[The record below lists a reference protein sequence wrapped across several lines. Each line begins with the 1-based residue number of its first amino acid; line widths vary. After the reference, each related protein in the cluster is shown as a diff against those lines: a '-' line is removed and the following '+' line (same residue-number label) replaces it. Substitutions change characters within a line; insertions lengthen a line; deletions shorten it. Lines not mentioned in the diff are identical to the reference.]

1 MATNFFAQQETARKN
16 TRYLVVLFALAV
28 FCLIAL
34 TNLFLMVFPWE
45 WSSTGFSQY
54 GTANQEFN
62 CLMNERCNFWQQLN
76 WPQMIKVGLFI
87 GTVIALVSL
96 FKWIQIRRGG
106 KAIAEMMGGTLVTA
120 DSQDFAEQRLVNVVE
135 EMALAANMPVPA
147 VYVLKD
153 EQGINAFAA
162 GFSTRDAVV
171 AVTQGTLDSF
181 SRDQLQGVVAH
192 EFSHI
197 LNGDMRL
204 NMKLIAIL
212 FGIMFITEVGL
223 VFLRGSRFS
232 NRDRNS
238 GPILLLGLGLVIL
251 GSIGTFFGNMIK
263 AAVSRQRE
271 FLADAAAVQF
281 TRNPSGIADALK
293 IIGGSYDGSEIDDP
307 HSNEISH
314 LFFGASTKRLF
325 SLFATHPPIEARIRR
340 VDPRWDGQ
348 FLSVKKER
356 LQEELK
362 TQQNDAKQKAAVM
375 TAVLADAAAAG
386 GGVASALK
394 DGAIDPKQMMLDRLH
409 EPLTASAVI
418 LCLLCNPDDKQQQ
431 AAVDALEKTWP
442 ELHKGIKSAAWMGWW
457 QYDFLPV
464 VNRAVSGLRGLSEA
478 QYQLLTRSMLQVIQ
492 ANGRIDMYE
501 WALFQ
506 LVRSRLDSHFSKKG
520 FVRNKYRKVTD
531 LEAEIH
537 IVLAMLIE
545 ASSASVDDRIAAWQG
560 ACAEAGLEPAE
571 YPDAESISMSDFSR
585 AVNRIAQA
593 YPLLKPRII
602 KALIVAAKADSQIE
616 TIERQVIIAISAAID
631 APLPDVLLNEL
642 EANLTVY

>member
-87 GTVIALVSL
+87 STVIALVSL

-348 FLSVKKER
+348 FLFVK
-356 LQEELK
+356 QEQIQADIKRQKNE
-362 TQQNDAKQKAAVM
+362 AEQKAKIMA
-375 TAVLADAAAAG
+375 AVLAGAVAG
-386 GGVASALK
+386 GAEGTAVES
-394 DGAIDPKQMMLDRLH
+394 DTVDPKAMMLSRLH
-409 EPLTASAVI
+409 EPITASAII
-418 LCLLCNPDDKQQQ
+418 LCLLHDPNDEQQKETL
-431 AAVDALEKTWP
+431 AALQHTWP
-442 ELHKGIKSAAWMGWW
+442 ALHQAVKRNVWMGWW
-457 QYDFLPV
+457 QEDFLAI
-464 VNRAVSGLRGLSEA
+464 VNRSVAGLRSLDEA
-478 QYQLLTRSMLQVIQ
+478 QYQLLKRVMLQLIQ

-501 WALFQ
+501 WALYK
-506 LVRSRLDSHFSKKG
+506 LVRSSMDDHFAKKT
-520 FVRNKYRKVTD
+520 FIRNKYRKITD
-531 LEAEIH
+531 LEKEIH
-537 IVLAMLIE
+537 TVLAMLIQ
-545 ASSASVDDRIAAWQG
+545 ASSAPDEQRLLAWQE
-560 ACAEAGLEPAE
+560 ACKEAGVEALAFEAIEPIA
-571 YPDAESISMSDFSR
+571 MGDFSR
-585 AVNRIAQA
+585 AVNKIAQA
-593 YPLLKPRII
+593 YPLLKPRVI
-602 KALIVAAKADSQIE
+602 KALIVAAKADN
-616 TIERQVIIAISAAID
+616 TIEAVERQAIIAISAAID
-631 APLPDVLLNEL
+631 APLPDVLMNEL
-642 EANLTVY
+642 EANLAVY